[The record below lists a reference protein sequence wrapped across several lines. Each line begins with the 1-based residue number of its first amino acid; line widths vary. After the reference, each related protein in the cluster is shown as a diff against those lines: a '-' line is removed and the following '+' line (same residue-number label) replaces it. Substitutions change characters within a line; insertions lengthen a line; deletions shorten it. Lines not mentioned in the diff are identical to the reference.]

1 MKHYIENSKDIYN
14 EKFFISYNKK
24 ETSFNEFYYNVC
36 SKSRALNSLNISNQD
51 IVGIFLSNPI
61 GDTTGMKFSFI
72 KFLIIRSS
80 ILTGLPT

>member
-36 SKSRALNSLNISNQD
+36 SKSRALNSLNISTQD

-61 GDTTGMKFSFI
+61 DTIEIYFSCLQLN
-72 KFLIIRSS
+72 KKPII
-80 ILTGLPT
+80 LPSNI